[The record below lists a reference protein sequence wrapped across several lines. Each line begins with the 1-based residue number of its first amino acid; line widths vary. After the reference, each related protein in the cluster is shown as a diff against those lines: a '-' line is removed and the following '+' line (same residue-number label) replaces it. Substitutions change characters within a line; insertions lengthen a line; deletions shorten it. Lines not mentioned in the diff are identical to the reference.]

1 MTIKLQ
7 KISSKGQITLPV
19 AWRKAV
25 DTDHIMLQIKGNA
38 IEIRPMH
45 IPAPE
50 ADETVVFDAWRDNE
64 GNPLSLTAMRDL
76 LAQVQTEHE
85 RT

>member
-1 MTIKLQ
+1 MTTKLQ

-50 ADETVVFDAWRDNE
+50 ADETVVFDAWRDNA
-64 GNPLSLTAMRDL
+64 GNALSLKVMRDL